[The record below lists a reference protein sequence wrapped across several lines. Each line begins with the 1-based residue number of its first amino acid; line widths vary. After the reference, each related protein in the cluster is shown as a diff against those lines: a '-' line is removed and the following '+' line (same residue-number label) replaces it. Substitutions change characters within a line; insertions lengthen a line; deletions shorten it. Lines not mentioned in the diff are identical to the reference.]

1 MNMSWPAQTPALS
14 ADALDQ
20 LLLWAYDRNASDVSI
35 QSGEPVWI
43 EVDGRL
49 HQATDRVLLDTEVQQ
64 MAIRVYRSE
73 AGLAQLAKGQDWDEA
88 YQLKRSRSEVVRFRV
103 NATGILVDG
112 RDGIDLTF
120 RVIKQTPPTL
130 SDQLQGAQSELY
142 QYLFPKQGLVL
153 TTGET
158 GSGKS
163 TLQAGVVRHLL
174 ESPEWSGR
182 IVEFASP
189 IEYTFGTVKALGAK
203 IAQVQIPRGLPSWAA
218 ATRNA
223 LRRKPAA
230 AVFQEARDAESIAG
244 MVELALTGTLVYATA
259 HTTGVS
265 ATLQRMISG
274 FEPSVR
280 SERAAALVSVL
291 RLVVT
296 QRLERSLVRNAFGG
310 RIALREWLVFD
321 DDLRSTLLR
330 SDLSAWAG
338 HVEDAVRSRGRSM
351 AVAAREAFDE
361 GLIEEQQLLAIE
373 YAHGRVC

>member
-1 MNMSWPAQTPALS
+1 M
-14 ADALDQ
+14 DQ
-20 LLLWAYDRNASDVSI
+20 LLLWSYDINASDVSI
-35 QSGEPVWI
+35 QTGEPVWI
-43 EVDGRL
+43 EVDGVLR
-49 HQATDRVLLDTEVQQ
+49 QATDRALRDAEVQQ

-73 AGLAQLAKGQDWDEA
+73 AGLAQLAKGQDWDES
-88 YQLKRSRSEVVRFRV
+88 YQLRRSRLDFVRFRV

-120 RVIKQTPPTL
+120 RVIKQTPPPL
-130 SDQLQGAQSELY
+130 SDQLQGDQAELLKH
-142 QYLFPKQGLVL
+142 LFPKQGLVL

-174 ESPEWSGR
+174 EAPEWSGR
-182 IVEFASP
+182 IVEYASP
-189 IEYTFGTVKALGAK
+189 IEYTFGTVRALGAK

-218 ATRNA
+218 ATKNA

-296 QRLERSLVRNAFGG
+296 QRLERALVRNAFGG

-321 DDLRSTLLR
+321 DELRSKLLQSDLRSWT
-330 SDLSAWAG
+330 G
-338 HVEDAVRSRGRSM
+338 HVEDAVRSRGRPM
-351 AVAAREAFDE
+351 AVAARQAYNN
-361 GLIEEQQLLAIE
+361 GLIGYEQLLAIE
-373 YAHGRVC
+373 YAHGRAL

>member
-1 MNMSWPAQTPALS
+1 MSMMWPAQPPTLS

-20 LLLWAYDRNASDVSI
+20 LLLWAYDSNASDVSI

-43 EVDGRL
+43 EVDGVL
-49 HQATDRVLLDTEVQQ
+49 HQATDRVLRDTEVQQ

-88 YQLKRSRSEVVRFRV
+88 YQLKRSRVDVVRFRV
-103 NATGILVDG
+103 NATGIVVDG

-120 RVIKQTPPTL
+120 RVIKQTPPPL
-130 SDQLQGAQSELY
+130 ADQLQGDQAELY
-142 QYLFPKQGLVL
+142 QHLFPKQGLVL

-174 ESPEWSGR
+174 EAPEWSGR
-182 IVEFASP
+182 IVEYASP
-189 IEYTFGTVKALGAK
+189 IEYTFGAVKASGAK

-230 AVFQEARDAESIAG
+230 AVFQETRDAESIAG

-259 HTTGVS
+259 HTTGVG
-265 ATLQRMISG
+265 ATVQRMISG

-296 QRLERSLVRNAFGG
+296 QRLEPSRVRNAFGG

-321 DDLRSTLLR
+321 DELRNKLLR
-330 SDLSAWAG
+330 SDLNAWAG
-338 HVEDAVRSRGRSM
+338 HVEEAVRVKGKPM
-351 AVAAREAFDE
+351 AAAARQAYDA
-361 GLIEEQQLLAIE
+361 GLIEEQQLLAVE
-373 YAHGRVC
+373 YAHGRA

>member
-1 MNMSWPAQTPALS
+1 MMIWPSALPVLS
-14 ADALDQ
+14 PDALDQ
-20 LLLWAYDRNASDVSI
+20 LLLWAYDNNASDVSL
-35 QSGEPVWI
+35 QTGEPVWV
-43 EVDGRL
+43 EVDGVL
-49 HQATDRVLLDTEVQQ
+49 HHATDRALRDTEVQQ

-73 AGLAQLAKGQDWDEA
+73 AGIAQLAKGQDWDES
-88 YQLKRSRSEVVRFRV
+88 YQLRRSRVDVVRFRV
-103 NATGILVDG
+103 NATGIVVDG

-120 RVIKQTPPTL
+120 RVIKQTPPPL
-130 SDQLQGAQSELY
+130 NDQLQADQELY
-142 QYLFPKQGLVL
+142 QHLFPKQGLVL

-174 ESPEWSGR
+174 EAPDWTGR
-182 IVEFASP
+182 IVEYASP
-189 IEYTFGTVKALGAK
+189 IEYTFGTVKASGAK

-274 FEPSVR
+274 FDPSVR

-296 QRLERSLVRNAFGG
+296 QRLERSAVRNAFGG

-321 DDLRSTLLR
+321 DDLRGRLLR
-330 SDLSAWAG
+330 ADLNAWG
-338 HVEDAVRSRGRSM
+338 GLVEDAVRAGGQPM
-351 AVAAREAFDE
+351 AVAARNAYEA
-361 GLIEEQQLLAIE
+361 GLIDEQQLLAVE
-373 YAHGRVC
+373 YAHGGAR